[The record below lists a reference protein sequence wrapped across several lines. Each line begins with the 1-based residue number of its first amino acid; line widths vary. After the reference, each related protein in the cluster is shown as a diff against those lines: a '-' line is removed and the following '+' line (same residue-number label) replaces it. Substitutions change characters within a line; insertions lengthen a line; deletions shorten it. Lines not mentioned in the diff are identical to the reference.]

1 MRYQRT
7 DDPLVTV
14 IVTTKNN
21 HATLEACLRSVDDQS
36 YPNMELIVVDN
47 NSTDDTKDIGHA
59 YTTHVFNKGP
69 ERSVQR
75 NFGVAKARGAYV
87 MIIDS
92 DMVLSQAVVA
102 ACVQAAQAD
111 PTAKAI
117 IIPEESFGKG
127 FWAQC
132 KKLERSFYVG
142 QDSIEAAR
150 FFDKELYQ
158 ELGGYNEAMTGG
170 EDWDFTNRLR
180 GSTHIGRVQ
189 PYIFHN
195 EGRPRFT
202 RTVRKV
208 YYYAQ
213 HAVEYFA
220 ENPTDSLLRD
230 KSGPL
235 ARYKLF
241 FSRPRIL
248 LKHPFRAAGML
259 TLKTAEYAAGGL
271 GYWQAKR
278 ARAQQLNGGNA

>member
-1 MRYQRT
+1 MKQQ
-7 DDPLVTV
+7 DLDEPLVTV

-21 HATLEACLRSVDDQS
+21 HATLEACLHSIDDQS
-36 YPNMELIVVDN
+36 YSHVELIVVDN
-47 NSTDDTKDIGHA
+47 NSTDDTKTIARA

-69 ERSVQR
+69 ERSAQR
-75 NFGVAKARGAYV
+75 NFGVAQAHGQYV
-87 MIIDS
+87 LIVDS

-102 ACVQAAQAD
+102 ACVQAAQPGSRAL
-111 PTAKAI
+111 
-117 IIPEESFGKG
+117 IIPEESFGEG

-142 QDSIEAAR
+142 QDNIEAAR
-150 FFDKELYQ
+150 FFDKQLYE
-158 ELGGYNEAMTGG
+158 ELGGYNETMTGG
-170 EDWDFTNRLR
+170 EDWDFTNRVR
-180 GSTHIGRVQ
+180 AHTQTGRVT

-195 EGRPRFT
+195 EGHPRFT

-213 HAVEYFA
+213 HAVAYFA
-220 ENPTDSLLRD
+220 ENPTESPLRD

-241 FSRPRIL
+241 FSHPGL
-248 LKHPFRAAGML
+248 LLQHPLHAVGML

-278 ARAQQLNGGNA
+278 LRTQQVHGEKA